1 MAECLRGRFPR
12 PAASAGPVCLTLHRD
27 GFIERVLAGTD
38 KGTAPMY
45 AHLAS
50 CGACGEEA
58 GSFLLLAAEDEGVD
72 PGPGLRR
79 LEAR

>member
-1 MAECLRGRFPR
+1 MAECLRSRCPR
-12 PAASAGPVCLTLHRD
+12 PAAPAGPICLTLHRD
-27 GFIERVLAGTD
+27 EFIGRVLAGTD
-38 KGTAPMY
+38 KGTAPLY
-45 AHLAS
+45 AQLAS

-58 GSFLLLAAEDEGVD
+58 GSLLLLAAEDEGGD